1 MMAGLGNKRYSII
14 QTCVLLMFL
23 IVVQVTGQVSEEN
36 CGEIKCPGPLRYYK
50 ALGCT
55 PIYVNPDDNCAE
67 AYDCSHLDDWSRD
80 KCYVNGH
87 EYSVGETLRPEDSN
101 PCDRNC
107 TCTHSNNDANFAC
120 AKRKTCDR
128 VEEESCLYRR
138 AHGLCCDDPFCDI
151 GKSDATCNVDGKVYR
166 AGQFFNPNSNPKL
179 MCVCLDGY
187 TGENIEPF
195 CQEMKHDPCSPMF
208 ADDADKVHDK
218 YTPIW
223 FTRANFICPIPF
235 YRYPESSDAIIRK
248 HDSTS
253 FVSEKESRM
262 CQHGNVML
270 HIGDELSLD
279 QPSNHMV
286 NHPLVTCVCEVPPVV
301 TCKKVKEQVF
311 HFVSD
316 L

>member
-138 AHGLCCDDPFCDI
+138 AHGLCCDDPFCDEEEADNI
-151 GKSDATCNVDGKVYR
+151 TCNVDGKVYK
-166 AGQFFNPNSNPKL
+166 AGEYFYPNADPKL
-179 MCVCLDGY
+179 LCLCMEGY

-195 CQEMKHDPCSPMF
+195 CQQLNRDPCSALF
-208 ADDADKVHDK
+208 DGAATQVHNK
-218 YTPIW
+218 WIPVFFLFNHY
-223 FTRANFICPIPF
+223 CPVTF
-235 YRYPESSDAIIRK
+235 YRYPSPSDSVISK
-248 HDSTS
+248 HNSTTS
-253 FVSEKESRM
+253 VPVEGNVTCR
-262 CQHGNVML
+262 HGNLML
-270 HIGDELSLD
+270 HIGEELSD
-279 QPSNHMV
+279 EQPTEIWSAGV
-286 NHPLVTCVCEVPPVV
+286 KCVCEVPPYV
-301 TCKKVKEQVF
+301 TCTDQRN
-311 HFVSD
+311 H
-316 L
+316 